1 MSFVGQIVM
10 IKSCRACNIL
20 AVICLHMM
28 EFAVSRTEKFILWA
42 FLDSLSR
49 CVWMKQLFVKFNF
62 KIMNYD
68 NIFCFMSFCF

>member
-49 CVWMKQLFVKFNF
+49 CVFVKFNF